1 MKPFLSGKNRIFPQT
16 GIESNHRII
25 SDDFDLSEEFRSLNV
40 NPDEFHLSD
49 KKNLSDPVEIAINT
63 FENHPSVQDI
73 KYFSKPQ
80 LLFRRH

>member
-16 GIESNHRII
+16 GIENNHRII

-49 KKNLSDPVEIAINT
+49 TKNLSDPV
-63 FENHPSVQDI
+63 D
-73 KYFSKPQ
+73 
-80 LLFRRH
+80 